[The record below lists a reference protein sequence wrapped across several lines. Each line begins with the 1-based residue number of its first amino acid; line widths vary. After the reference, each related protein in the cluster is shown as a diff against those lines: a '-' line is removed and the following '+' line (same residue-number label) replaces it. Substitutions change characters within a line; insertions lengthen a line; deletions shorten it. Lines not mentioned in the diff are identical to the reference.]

1 MLTGCYPDFQFGP
14 GAGGAGTASVTM
26 DASSTTG
33 MKTTTASHA
42 SASSSVVSASS
53 SSSDAASSSSS
64 GMTGPAP
71 PCNTAA
77 PCTNQN
83 CCFNK
88 VANEDVCGATCD
100 SDHLKLQC
108 HDLTD
113 CPGQV
118 CCTVYGSGGLGSL
131 QGTECHDDCIDFK
144 YGLACDP
151 TDTVPLCNCEKILG
165 PYYQSGVAPAPYDQY
180 GECN

>member
-1 MLTGCYPDFQFGP
+1 VGHERGVRSAPVHARRRGEHEQAPRP
-14 GAGGAGTASVTM
+14 G
-26 DASSTTG
+26 
-33 MKTTTASHA
+33 
-42 SASSSVVSASS
+42 
-53 SSSDAASSSSS
+53 
-64 GMTGPAP
+64 
-71 PCNTAA
+71 
-77 PCTNQN
+77 TNQN